1 MPLIYSSISNISFT
15 DCILLSTTLI
25 FIQFMHLN
33 IVLQIISSLKFLL
46 FSIGEKPG
54 SHSMSFQC
62 IISCQPSSFS
72 WEPFSVVRGNIF
84 LLQSSSSL
92 SPSHTIIHSLPSLI
106 IAIIT
111 STTSLYS
118 YFYFLYL
125 LVSVPSCSSFLTGF
139 SAQSS
144 SHANLN
150 HSWINFLKAQ
160 VQLAHGKH
168 GLCSLF
174 FFLFQTYKK

>member
-1 MPLIYSSISNISFT
+1 
-15 DCILLSTTLI
+15 
-25 FIQFMHLN
+25 
-33 IVLQIISSLKFLL
+33 
-46 FSIGEKPG
+46 
-54 SHSMSFQC
+54 MSYQC
-62 IISCQPSSFS
+62 IIFWQPSSFS
-72 WEPFSVVRGNIF
+72 WEPFSVVRGNVF

-92 SPSHTIIHSLPSLI
+92 SPSHTIIRSSPSLI

-125 LVSVPSCSSFLTGF
+125 LDSVPSCSSFLTEF

-144 SHANLN
+144 SHDNLN

-160 VQLAHGKH
+160 FQLAHVKNMDYVPS
-168 GLCSLF
+168 CSSYF
-174 FFLFQTYKK
+174 RHIKSRNTMTIFSCQGSW